1 MTVTSPR
8 TMPNERPEP
17 LGNALRRFLDE
28 QGLAMRVGQAT
39 ALEAWPGVVG
49 PAVAAAAKPLSVT
62 SDGTLIV
69 AVRSSAWMNELSL
82 MERDLLEALNRA
94 NPSAPLSR
102 IRWQIAP

>member
-1 MTVTSPR
+1 
-8 TMPNERPEP
+8 MPNKRPSPEP
-17 LGNALRRFLDE
+17 IASTLRRFLDQ
-28 QGLAMRVGQAT
+28 QGLAKRVGQAT
-39 ALEAWPGVVG
+39 ALEAWPAVVG
-49 PAVAAAAKPLSVT
+49 PAVAAAARPLSVT

>member
-1 MTVTSPR
+1 
-8 TMPNERPEP
+8 MPDKPNKRPEP
-17 LGNALRRFLDE
+17 LAATLSRFLDK
-28 QGLAMRVGQAT
+28 QGLTKRIGQAT
-39 ALEAWPGVVG
+39 AMEAWPTVVG
-49 PAVAAAAKPLSVT
+49 PAVAAAARPLSVPA
-62 SDGTLIV
+62 DGTLIV

>member
-1 MTVTSPR
+1 
-8 TMPNERPEP
+8 MPNDRPVP
-17 LGNALRRFLDE
+17 LGDVLRRFLDQ
-28 QGLAMRVGQAT
+28 QGFAKRVGQAT
-39 ALEAWPGVVG
+39 AMEAWPSVVG
-49 PAVAAAAKPLSVT
+49 PAVAAAARPLVVT

-94 NPSAPLSR
+94 NPSAPLTK

>member
-1 MTVTSPR
+1 
-8 TMPNERPEP
+8 MPNKKPGP
-17 LGNALRRFLDE
+17 ISDALKSFLDK
-28 QGLAMRVGQAT
+28 QGLAKRVGQAM
-39 ALEAWPGVVG
+39 ALEAWPRVVG
-49 PAVAAAAKPLSVT
+49 PAVAAAARPLAVT

-94 NPSAPLSR
+94 NPSAPLSK

>member
-1 MTVTSPR
+1 
-8 TMPNERPEP
+8 MPNERPESIAA
-17 LGNALRRFLDE
+17 ALQRFLDQ
-28 QGLAMRVGQAT
+28 QGLAKRVGQAT
-39 ALEAWPGVVG
+39 ALEAWAGVVG
-49 PAVAAAAKPLSVT
+49 PAVAAAARPLSVT

-82 MERDLLEALNRA
+82 MERELLDALNRA

>member
-1 MTVTSPR
+1 V
-8 TMPNERPEP
+8 PNDRPVP
-17 LGNALRRFLDE
+17 LGDVLRRFLDQ
-28 QGLAMRVGQAT
+28 QGLAKRVGQAT
-39 ALEAWPGVVG
+39 AMEAWPGVVG
-49 PAVAAAAKPLSVT
+49 PAVAAAARPLVVT

-94 NPSAPLSR
+94 NPSAPLTK

>member
-1 MTVTSPR
+1 V
-8 TMPNERPEP
+8 PNERAEP
-17 LGNALRRFLDE
+17 LGAALRRFLD
-28 QGLAMRVGQAT
+28 QRGLARRVGQAT
-39 ALEAWPGVVG
+39 ALEAWPTVVG
-49 PAVAAAAKPLSVT
+49 PAVADAARPLSVT

-82 MERDLLEALNRA
+82 MERDLLDALNRA

>member
-1 MTVTSPR
+1 
-8 TMPNERPEP
+8 MPDKRPEP
-17 LGNALRRFLDE
+17 LGNALRRFLDK
-28 QGLAMRVGQAT
+28 QGLAKRVGQAT

-102 IRWQIAP
+102 IRWTIGP

>member
-1 MTVTSPR
+1 
-8 TMPNERPEP
+8 MPNDRPVP
-17 LGNALRRFLDE
+17 LGDALRRFLDQ
-28 QGLAMRVGQAT
+28 QGLPKRTGQAT
-39 ALEAWPGVVG
+39 AMAAWPCVVG
-49 PAVAAAAKPLSVT
+49 PAVAAAARPLVVT

-94 NPSAPLSR
+94 NPSAPLTK